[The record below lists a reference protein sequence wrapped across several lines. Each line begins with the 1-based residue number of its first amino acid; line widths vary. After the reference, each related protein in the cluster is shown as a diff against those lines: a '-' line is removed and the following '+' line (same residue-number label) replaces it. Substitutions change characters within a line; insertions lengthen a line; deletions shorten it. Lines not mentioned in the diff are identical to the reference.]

1 MKSFIF
7 KSLLVAFFIISA
19 VSCSAQRL
27 FNDVPSDDDITKI
40 YVGKAML
47 KMSGLLDAAENSD
60 SKLVN
65 GIGGTYITNE
75 AIKAL
80 DALEVVTCE
89 KKSKINE
96 LKKICMK
103 AVDTAALELVTE
115 VEDES
120 DVVKIYVAPDN
131 DNDNIVSN
139 LVILVQEPDE
149 FVAINIAGKLDLTKL
164 AQSIKS
170 DTIDSGNLPLN

>member
-1 MKSFIF
+1 
-7 KSLLVAFFIISA
+7 
-19 VSCSAQRL
+19 
-27 FNDVPSDDDITKI
+27 
-40 YVGKAML
+40 
-47 KMSGLLDAAENSD
+47 
-60 SKLVN
+60 
-65 GIGGTYITNE
+65 
-75 AIKAL
+75 
-80 DALEVVTCE
+80 
-89 KKSKINE
+89 
-96 LKKICMK
+96 MK

-170 DTIDSGNLPLN
+170 NTIDSGNLPLN

>member
-1 MKSFIF
+1 MWIGRHEERLHSGKE
-7 KSLLVAFFIISA
+7 LLV
-19 VSCSAQRL
+19 RH
-27 FNDVPSDDDITKI
+27 
-40 YVGKAML
+40 GK
-47 KMSGLLDAAENSD
+47 
-60 SKLVN
+60 
-65 GIGGTYITNE
+65 
-75 AIKAL
+75 
-80 DALEVVTCE
+80 
-89 KKSKINE
+89 
-96 LKKICMK
+96 
-103 AVDTAALELVTE
+103 LELVTE